1 VGRGRP
7 TGENVGIDILTI
19 SDLETLKVVAD
30 PLRLEIFE
38 LLRVEPQTVKEVAE
52 ALDIPPTRLY
62 YHFRTL
68 EEHGLIR
75 VSGTR
80 VVSGIIEKHYS
91 AAAQRLSVDRSLLSP
106 GDGDAEDGLGVM
118 LSVILDEARSEIRRS
133 ARAGLIDLAEEAQ
146 GESNLILGRRWMRI
160 SPERAHEFFKR
171 LMDLQDEYESTP
183 DEDAIAYEFL
193 AGLYPTLRKAYEVEI
208 VAFKPGA
215 TGAPEVS

>member
-1 VGRGRP
+1 VPRGKP

-19 SDLETLKVVAD
+19 SDLDTLKVVAD

-38 LLRVEPQTVKEVAE
+38 LLRVEPRTVKDVAA

-68 EEHGLIR
+68 EEHGLIC

-91 AAAQRLSVDRSLLSP
+91 AAAQRLSVDRSLLSA
-106 GDGDAEDGLGVM
+106 GDDAEDGLGVM

-133 ARAGLIDLAEEAQ
+133 ARAGLIDLAEESQ

-160 SPERAHEFFKR
+160 SPERAKEFFKR
-171 LMDLQDEYESTP
+171 LMDLQQEYESAP
-183 DEDAIAYEFL
+183 EHDGAIGYEFL
-193 AGLYPTLRKAYEVEI
+193 VGMYPTLRKASEVEI
-208 VAFKPGA
+208 IAFEPTEQEGR
-215 TGAPEVS
+215 